1 MITRLVERW
10 CPETNIFHFPTGE
23 ATVTLEDVAYIY
35 GLPINGPAV
44 TGTTFPSANV
54 ANVCEELLGLRPQMG
69 VDFNGIS
76 IKYTWLEQHFR
87 IQDDEG
93 KNKKKK
99 KKKLSA
105 QQEVYNTRAY
115 LFFLVLGQINSN
127 ASGSRGPAYALEL
140 FKDFK
145 PYAWA
150 PACLANLYRMLNK
163 GVRWVGLKKIEIG
176 PDGKPVSI
184 DPTDESDVFEHTFKT
199 LSGPLQLLQVRVNEC
214 VLLNTLVFYK
224 VGTH

>member
-1 MITRLVERW
+1 
-10 CPETNIFHFPTGE
+10 
-23 ATVTLEDVAYIY
+23 
-35 GLPINGPAV
+35 
-44 TGTTFPSANV
+44 
-54 ANVCEELLGLRPQMG
+54 MG

-76 IKYTWLEQHFR
+76 IKYIWLEQHFW
-87 IQDDEG
+87 IKDDER

-115 LFFLVLGQINSN
+115 LFFLVSGHINSN
-127 ASGSRGPAYALEL
+127 ASGSRGPTYALEL
-140 FKDFK
+140 FRDFK
-145 PYAWA
+145 SYAWA
-150 PACLANLYRMLNK
+150 LACLANLYRMLNK
-163 GVRWVGLKKIEIG
+163 GVRWARLKKIEIG
-176 PDGKPVSI
+176 PDGKPVGI